1 MIQCGTWETGEE
13 IRITY
18 PRKQRNF
25 YEKKDSRCIYD
36 QFERQVGINK
46 PRCCNIK
53 PGQGCFQTLAIADF
67 SEMKGYR
74 GSHFT

>member
-1 MIQCGTWETGEE
+1 LIQCGTWETGEE

-46 PRCCNIK
+46 GN
-53 PGQGCFQTLAIADF
+53 FV
-67 SEMKGYR
+67 EMVAKKY
-74 GSHFT
+74 FEE